1 MARLYARRPGGPGG
15 RLLDAPRCATY
26 GARQV
31 LFPTVEYALFFLG
44 AFAVSWALARRL
56 VAHKA
61 FLLFASYAFY
71 GFWDW
76 RFLPVLLGLSLLAAL
91 VAQALELETSPR
103 LRTGVLACGVT
114 ASLVTLALFK
124 YLGFGGS
131 ALLALAAWLGLE
143 LGPARL
149 PEVALPVGISFFA
162 FHAISLM
169 ADAYRRRITVRVK
182 VLDALLYVAFFPQ
195 LVAGPILRAA
205 SFLPALATPRDP
217 SRLELTAGL
226 TRIAVGLIKKVFV
239 AQVLASALVDP
250 VFEAPAA
257 HGAVAAWLAV
267 YAYAVQ
273 IYCDFS
279 GYSDIAIGSALLL
292 GYRIPENFRA
302 PYTADSPR
310 DFWRRWHLSLSTWL
324 RDYLFI
330 PLGGSRGSA
339 ERTAAALAVT
349 MLLGGL
355 WHGAAWTFVAWGA
368 FHGAGLVLHRAWEE
382 LPLARALATRR
393 AWRIASVVLTFH
405 FVCAGWVLFRAP
417 SVAVA
422 TELFGVIARG
432 APGGVT
438 VALAGLIALSL
449 ASQWIPEGRVEAWR
463 AGLARL
469 PPAVQG
475 AAFAVLLVALDALG
489 PRGVAPFIYFQF

>member
-1 MARLYARRPGGPGG
+1 M
-15 RLLDAPRCATY
+15 
-26 GARQV
+26 

-44 AFAVSWALARRL
+44 AFAASWALARRL
-56 VAHKA
+56 ALHKA
-61 FLLFASYAFY
+61 FLLAASYAFY

-76 RFLPVLLGLSLLAAL
+76 RFLPVLLGLSLLSAL
-91 VAQALELETSPR
+91 VAQALELDVAPR
-103 LRTGVLACGVT
+103 LRKAVLATGVT
-114 ASLVTLALFK
+114 ASLATLALFK
-124 YLGFGGS
+124 YVGFGAS
-131 ALLALAAWLGLE
+131 ALVAFARVLGVE
-143 LGPARL
+143 PPAARL

-169 ADAYRRRITVRVK
+169 VDAYRRRIPVAVK

-205 SFLPALATPRDP
+205 SFLPALAVERDP
-217 SRLELTAGL
+217 SRLELTRGL
-226 TRIAVGLIKKVFV
+226 SRLAVGLVKKVFV

-257 HGAVAAWLAV
+257 HGALAALVAV

-279 GYSDIAIGSALLL
+279 GYSDMAIGSALLL
-292 GYRIPENFRA
+292 GYAIPENFRA
-302 PYTADSPR
+302 PYRADSPR

-330 PLGGSRGSA
+330 PLGGSRGSP
-339 ERTAAALAVT
+339 ERTAVALAVT

-368 FHGAGLVLHRAWEE
+368 FHGAGLVVHRAWSQ
-382 LPLARALATRR
+382 LPLSRALASSR
-393 AWRIASVVLTFH
+393 AWAVASVVLTFN
-405 FVCAGWVLFRAP
+405 FVCLGWVLFRAP
-417 SVAVA
+417 SVGVA
-422 TELFGVIARG
+422 TELFRVIASG

-438 VALAGLIALSL
+438 VGLLLLVLVSL
-449 ASQWIPEGRVEAWR
+449 ASQWLPERVGPAWT
-463 AGLARL
+463 ARL
-469 PPAVQG
+469 ERVPVAVQG
-475 AAFAVLLVALDALG
+475 AAFAVLLLALDALG
-489 PRGVAPFIYFQF
+489 PRGVAPFIYFRF